1 MEPTNLNKGL
11 FSRKDW
17 EAYLKGEKKLQDNLS
32 EAGKDALE
40 GLTAGQFSA
49 AELQSLENQLW
60 KKSFYQRHEGLIKF
74 IVPMTLGVILGGS
87 VFVLLSPK
95 ERKEEVTPIL
105 LDQTDESNAVPPV
118 ERTRDVV
125 VVRKPP
131 SIKVQ
136 IEGSVEKQTVFDEK
150 VPEPSFSQLPIKGIQ
165 MISPVGKPKEV
176 KLKFSS
182 IQVPLFYVGQ
192 YKWVDYE
199 KLFPEQYRENRLS
212 GTEALFENKYPIRE
226 ESNYY
231 PMTKPSYKAKV
242 AWAISYLEKG
252 KYPQALKEMRQLL
265 NAMPEDVNLNFYTGI
280 LEFQLGE
287 FELALKHF
295 ELTKTIYPPL
305 FSQEA
310 AWYQALCLKEL
321 GRKEEAKQRLVEI
334 QDMEGFYSQ
343 DAVKELQEL
352 DAK

>member
-17 EAYLKGEKKLQDNLS
+17 EAYLKGDKKLQGNLS
-32 EAGKDALE
+32 DAGKEALE
-40 GLTAGQFSA
+40 GLTTGQFSA
-49 AELQSLENQLW
+49 AELHRLENQLW

-74 IVPMTLGVILGGS
+74 MVPLILGVILGGG
-87 VFVLLSPK
+87 VFVLLSPI
-95 ERKEEVTPIL
+95 ERMEEIAPL
-105 LDQTDESNAVPPV
+105 NLDHTDESTAVPPI
-118 ERTRDVV
+118 ERSRDAVIV
-125 VVRKPP
+125 TEPL

-136 IEGSVEKQTVFDEK
+136 IEGSVEKKTVFEEK

-176 KLKFSS
+176 KLKFST

-252 KYPQALKEMRQLL
+252 KYPQALKEMRHLL

-305 FSQEA
+305 FNQEA

-321 GRKEEAKQRLVEI
+321 RRKEEAKQRLVEI

-343 DAVKELQEL
+343 DAAKELEEL

>member
-17 EAYLKGEKKLQDNLS
+17 EAYLKGDKKFQGNLS
-32 EAGKDALE
+32 NAGKEALE
-40 GLTAGQFSA
+40 GLAAGNFSSF
-49 AELQSLENQLW
+49 ELQGFENQLW
-60 KKSFYQRHEGLIKF
+60 KKSFYQRYEGLLKF
-74 IVPMTLGVILGGS
+74 MVPLVLGVILGGS
-87 VFVLLSPK
+87 FFLLFSPN
-95 ERKEEVTPIL
+95 ERKEEITPLL
-105 LDQTDESNAVPPV
+105 LDKTNESTTVPPV
-118 ERTRDVV
+118 ERSRDVV
-125 VVRKPP
+125 VATESPT
-131 SIKVQ
+131 IKVQ
-136 IEGSVEKQTVFDEK
+136 IEGIVEKKTVFEEK

-165 MISPVGKPKEV
+165 MISPVGKPREV
-176 KLKFSS
+176 KLKFST

-231 PMTKPSYKAKV
+231 PMTKPSYKSKV
-242 AWAISYLEKG
+242 SWATSYLEKG
-252 KYPQALKEMRQLL
+252 KYPQALREMRQLL
-265 NAMPEDVNLNFYTGI
+265 NSMPEDVNLIFYTGI
-280 LEFQLGE
+280 LEFQVGK

-305 FSQEA
+305 FNQEA

-334 QDMEGFYSQ
+334 LDMEGFYSK
-343 DAVKELQEL
+343 DAAKELEEMN
-352 DAK
+352 DK